1 LQVPI
6 DVLLSCREDDVLLL
20 PEITQWCVEGE
31 IKGVRNFTLL
41 LTAANSDAPIFPD
54 GPSYPDPETESK
66 LQGLTNA
73 RVLRSRLTS
82 TIVAE
87 SMARLQRRCRVVVS
101 GPDTFNSAAR
111 NMLTEFV
118 DDEDIT
124 VLSS

>member
-1 LQVPI
+1 VPI

-20 PEITQWCVEGE
+20 PEIAQWCAEGE

-41 LTAANSDAPIFPD
+41 LTASNSDAPIFPD
-54 GPSYPDPETESK
+54 GPSPDPETESK
-66 LQGLTNA
+66 LQSLTNA